1 MNRQQWTLLS
11 GIGLGAGL
19 MYLLDPAG
27 GRERRTLVRNKG
39 TQAWSTGS
47 DAVRKTSRHVGNRA
61 KGLAADVSSRLR
73 PEDVQDEVIVARVRS
88 KMGRYVSQPSLIGV
102 VAEDGRVTLTGPV
115 SASEV
120 GPLLGAVRA
129 VRGVKEIDDRL
140 EVQEGGETGDF
151 AGFDGDG
158 ASRWSRLRDSRVV
171 SGLSGLKHRRTL
183 GAALGTV
190 ALGVLARNLARRRNG
205 SCNGEMVQVEVIE
218 VVTVE
223 EEVPITSFDNRGG
236 EVPSSFL

>member
-47 DAVRKTSRHVGNRA
+47 DAVRKTSKHVGNRA

-88 KMGRYVSQPSLIGV
+88 RMGRYVSQPSLIGV

-115 SASEV
+115 PAGEV

-140 EVQEGGETGDF
+140 EVQEGGEAGDSD
-151 AGFDGDG
+151 AFDGD

-190 ALGVLARNLARRRNG
+190 ALGVLARSLARRRNG
-205 SCNGEMVQVEVIE
+205 DCDGEMVQVEVIE

-223 EEVPITSFDNRGG
+223 EEVPINSFDNRGG